1 MCISLKV
8 LIEVYVSLQCAAI
21 PRKIIPGEVTVNCAI
36 IKARITYFP
45 LQFET
50 LHKTL
55 QGRNKVSSW
64 PDLCYSK

>member
-1 MCISLKV
+1 MCISLRV
-8 LIEVYVSLQCAAI
+8 LIEVYVSLHCAVI

-50 LHKTL
+50 LHETL
-55 QGRNKVSSW
+55 QDRNNISS
-64 PDLCYSK
+64 